1 MMENRCYPFVNT
13 PLPYAEEA
21 LEPFID
27 GLTMHLHHDRHLQT
41 YIDDL
46 NTLLLAQ
53 PSLRQRSLCQLLRM
67 APRLPSTVGV
77 PLSRAAGGVYNH
89 RFFFESMTPDGT
101 QWPSGALSRAL
112 ARQFGGF
119 EAFWRAFQKAALSV
133 FGSGYAWLCGDG
145 RGRLLIC
152 TTANQECPI
161 TRGLCPLLTV
171 DVWEHAYYLKHYN
184 ERAAYLTDFRRVVD
198 WQRVA
203 ARYAEWAR

>member
-1 MMENRCYPFVNT
+1 MDNCCYPFVNT

-27 GLTMHLHHDRHLQT
+27 GLTMRLHHDRHLQT
-41 YIDDL
+41 YIDNL

-53 PSLRQRSLCQLLRM
+53 PPLRSLPLCRLLRS
-67 APRLPSTVGV
+67 APRLPTAVGV
-77 PLSRAAGGVYNH
+77 PLARAAGGVYNH
-89 RFFFESMTPDGT
+89 RFFFESMTPDGAP
-101 QWPSGALSRAL
+101 WPTGALSRAL

-119 EAFWRAFQKAALSV
+119 EAFWQAFQKAALAV

-145 RGRLLIC
+145 RGRLRIC

-161 TRGLCPLLTV
+161 TWGLCPLLTV

-184 ERAAYLTDFRRVVD
+184 DRAAYLADFRRVVD
-198 WQRVA
+198 WRRVA
-203 ARYAEWAR
+203 ERYAAWAR